1 MCKELRENKA
11 EQDKLQQ
18 RLNELKDQERQL
30 DEERNQR
37 KKIQETAELVRLKR
51 VIYV

>member
-37 KKIQETAELVRLKR
+37 KNIQETAELVRLKW